1 MATSP
6 VRFAVLA
13 LLLAGVGLGCTGRLL
28 TAQAAG
34 STYVLAAGR
43 LMNAVVAHDAQFS
56 LAAHLGSF
64 EPGSTTAGSGLTLTG
79 GLVAVIDSPVTGT
92 GAVPWPLAVQ
102 PPFVDIESDVAN
114 PVVLLGAALDT
125 GGALSVRVGNTPATV
140 LSVTKPAVTI
150 AIPPPYRP
158 GFQPVHLTSQQN
170 ATAVV
175 PGLGVRPL
183 LRLEE
188 PAAPD
193 RPLGLLCHGHPGDQV
208 WIAVSAGAASDGVRV
223 PPFHHHLRLAPSS
236 FALIGAFTI
245 TAADGRLRIVLPPPG
260 VTSPVVV
267 QGLVIVGGSA
277 SYAPGSFTNVVRL

>member
-1 MATSP
+1 MAPSP
-6 VRFAVLA
+6 IRFAALA
-13 LLLAGVGLGCTGRLL
+13 LLVSVGLGCTARPL

-43 LMNAVVAHDAQFS
+43 LTNAAVAHDTQFS

-79 GLVAVIDSPVTGT
+79 GLVAVIDPPVTGA

-102 PPFVDIESDVAN
+102 PPFVDVAADVAN
-114 PVVLLGAALDT
+114 PVVLRGAALDT
-125 GGALSVRVGNTPATV
+125 DGALSARVGNAPATV

-150 AIPPPYRP
+150 AIAPPLQP
-158 GFQPVHLTSQQN
+158 GYQPVHLTGQN
-170 ATAVV
+170 HATAVV
-175 PGLGVRPL
+175 PGLGVLPL
-183 LRLEE
+183 LGLEE

-193 RPLGLLCHGHPGDQV
+193 RPLGLLCHGHPGDRV
-208 WIAVSAGAASDGVRV
+208 WIAVSAGAASVGVRV
-223 PPFHHHLRLAPSS
+223 PPFHHHLLLAPSS
-236 FALIGAFTI
+236 FVLVGAFSI
-245 TAADGRLRIVLPPPG
+245 TASDGRLRLVLPPPG
-260 VTSPVVV
+260 VTSPVVI